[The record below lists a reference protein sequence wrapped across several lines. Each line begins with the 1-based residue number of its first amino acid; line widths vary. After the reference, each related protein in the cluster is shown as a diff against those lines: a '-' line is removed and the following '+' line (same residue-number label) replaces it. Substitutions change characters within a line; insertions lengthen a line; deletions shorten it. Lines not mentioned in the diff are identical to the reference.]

1 MHALGTPTEHAARS
15 FVREHNISF
24 LKRALRAE
32 ADPDDRRVIR
42 RLLREQERIYAAEP
56 LEMRRGAAP
65 QPGGSQPS

>member
-24 LKRALRAE
+24 LKRALRTE
-32 ADPDDRRVIR
+32 PDPDDRRVIR

-56 LEMRRGAAP
+56 RDIEPRHDRSP
-65 QPGGSQPS
+65 PS

>member
-1 MHALGTPTEHAARS
+1 MHTPRTPTEHAAQS
-15 FVREHNISF
+15 FVREHNIRF

-56 LEMRRGAAP
+56 RDVE
-65 QPGGSQPS
+65 SQ